1 MGTVVSVRS
10 SRLLKLIAQFYTL
23 DTSWITSK
31 KWGGSSLGL
40 TRQRRLFVPNLM
52 LESVLKH
59 SLFLSYC
66 FIFFDKL
73 IVCNK
78 LCIFL
83 VRYFV

>member
-1 MGTVVSVRS
+1 MLDQGVVREV
-10 SRLLKLIAQFYTL
+10 INHEFEEVFDQ
-23 DTSWITSK
+23 
-31 KWGGSSLGL
+31 G
-40 TRQRRLFVPNLM
+40 VV

-78 LCIFL
+78 LL
-83 VRYFV
+83 DM

>member
-1 MGTVVSVRS
+1 MLDQGVVREV
-10 SRLLKLIAQFYTL
+10 INYEFEEVFDQ
-23 DTSWITSK
+23 
-31 KWGGSSLGL
+31 G
-40 TRQRRLFVPNLM
+40 VV

-83 VRYFV
+83 GRYFV

>member
-1 MGTVVSVRS
+1 MLHQGVVREVINYE
-10 SRLLKLIAQFYTL
+10 LEVFDQ
-23 DTSWITSK
+23 
-31 KWGGSSLGL
+31 G
-40 TRQRRLFVPNLM
+40 VV

-59 SLFLSYC
+59 SIFLSYC

-83 VRYFV
+83 CRYFV